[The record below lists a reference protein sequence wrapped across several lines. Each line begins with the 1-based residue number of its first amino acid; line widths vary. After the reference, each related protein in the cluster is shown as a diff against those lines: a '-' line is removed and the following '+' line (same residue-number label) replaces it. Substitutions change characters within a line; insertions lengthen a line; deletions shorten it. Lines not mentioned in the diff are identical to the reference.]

1 MIANQPANVKPEMVC
16 THRVDNVSTRGSVTI
31 AVTPNASLVVKK
43 EVFVADGRTSDVD
56 TIVVSARRAPQS
68 TKFGLVRGRR
78 KLSLEQESDN
88 EARTRSIEP
97 VVSLSLPRS
106 GFSKLKL
113 R

>member
-16 THRVDNVSTRGSVTI
+16 THRVNNASTGSVTI

-43 EVFVADGRTSDVD
+43 EIFVADGRRSDVD

-68 TKFGLVRGRR
+68 TKFGLIRGHR
-78 KLSLEQESDN
+78 KLSLEQEADN
-88 EARTRSIEP
+88 EARTRSVEP
-97 VVSLSLPRS
+97 GVSLSLPRS

>member
-16 THRVDNVSTRGSVTI
+16 THRVNNASTRGSVTI
-31 AVTPNASLVVKK
+31 AVMPDASLVVKK
-43 EVFVADGRTSDVD
+43 EIFVADGRVSDVN

-68 TKFGLVRGRR
+68 TKFGLIRGRR
-78 KLSLEQESDN
+78 KLSLQQEADN
-88 EARTRSIEP
+88 EARTRSVEP
-97 VVSLSLPRS
+97 GVSLSLPRS